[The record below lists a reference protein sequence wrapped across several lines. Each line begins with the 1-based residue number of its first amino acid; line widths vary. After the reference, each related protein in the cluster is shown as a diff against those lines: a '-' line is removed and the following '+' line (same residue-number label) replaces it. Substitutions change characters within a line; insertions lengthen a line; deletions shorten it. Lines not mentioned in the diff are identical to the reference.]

1 MSGTPLP
8 LICCFV
14 LCDIAKPVIAMP
26 MAQFQHH
33 ISHQAV
39 GDRLPINA
47 KLASISDTSALLIKH
62 ATCTI
67 QAMQVQ
73 NMVWAPA
80 VITVLTALANVPINM
95 ILIAW
100 YDFWGAALATSVA
113 RILQLALLCG
123 KLSTQSVVSVSF
135 VSVGFVSYDVVSVAW
150 QQLMLLQACCVSCRF

>member
-1 MSGTPLP
+1 
-8 LICCFV
+8 
-14 LCDIAKPVIAMP
+14 
-26 MAQFQHH
+26 MAYFQHH

-39 GDRLPINA
+39 RNGLTINA
-47 KLASISDTSALLIKH
+47 KLASSCDISALLIKH
-62 ATCTI
+62 AACAI

-95 ILIAW
+95 VLIAW

-123 KLSTQSVVSVSF
+123 ELST
-135 VSVGFVSYDVVSVAW
+135 
-150 QQLMLLQACCVSCRF
+150 

>member
-1 MSGTPLP
+1 
-8 LICCFV
+8 
-14 LCDIAKPVIAMP
+14 
-26 MAQFQHH
+26 MAYFQHR

-39 GDRLPINA
+39 RNGLTINA
-47 KLASISDTSALLIKH
+47 KLASTCDTSAPLIKH
-62 ATCTI
+62 AACAI

-95 ILIAW
+95 VLIAW

-123 KLSTQSVVSVSF
+123 ELSTQSF
-135 VSVGFVSYDVVSVAW
+135 VSVGLAATHAAAG
-150 QQLMLLQACCVSCRF
+150 MLCILQVPVIT